1 MAIKSLK
8 LTTLADNM
16 VYRAGLHGQWGLSI
30 LLELEDDRGRPR
42 RVLLDTGNDR
52 DPLLHNIRKL
62 KVDLTALDAVVL
74 SHGHE
79 DHTVATVE
87 VMQASGGCPVYA
99 HPHCFLPRANVDKT
113 GKRRRAGVPEGQ
125 GLAEIEAAGGEVKL
139 SSGPAEV
146 VPGLWTTGQVH
157 RASFE
162 DVPAPSEGARRLVA
176 VDGEEMDDAIL
187 CDMALWA
194 DVESLGAWVVTG
206 CAHSGPVN
214 TLNHVRELGGFRNI
228 HALVGGTHL
237 VSRPDDYIG
246 RTANALEGFNLRLIS
261 PCHCTGFRA
270 AAALMSQFVD
280 RFVLNY
286 CGRTITAGEWPRS
299 PVP

>member
-1 MAIKSLK
+1 MTVKSLK
-8 LTTLADNM
+8 LTTLAENM
-16 VYRAGLHGQWGLSI
+16 VYIAGLHGQWGLSV
-30 LLELEDDRGRPR
+30 LMELEDDRGHPR

-52 DPLLHNIRKL
+52 EPLLHNIKTL
-62 KVDLTALDAVVL
+62 KVDLGGLDAVVL
-74 SHGHE
+74 SHGHS

-99 HPHCFLPRANVDKT
+99 HPHCFLPRANVDKA

-125 GLAEIEAAGGEVKL
+125 GVAEIEAAGGEVRL
-139 SSGPAEV
+139 SSEPVEV
-146 VPGLWTTGQVH
+146 VPGLWTTGQVP
-157 RASFE
+157 RESFE
-162 DVPAPSEGARRLVA
+162 DVPPPSEGAKRLVE
-176 VDGEEMDDAIL
+176 VDGECVDDRIL

-194 DVESLGAWVVTG
+194 DVEDLGAWVVTG

-214 TLNHVRELGGFRNI
+214 TLSHVKRLGGFKRI

-246 RTANALEGFNLRLIS
+246 RTAEALQGFNLRLIS

-270 AAALMSQFVD
+270 AAALMARFGNL
-280 RFVLNY
+280 FVLNY
-286 CGRTITAGEWPRS
+286 CGRVIKAGEWPKN
-299 PVP
+299 PVL